1 MRIVLNEGLIERNRR
16 LAQILFFVSIAFLIG
31 SFFLSTQV
39 AASDDLGF
47 YFQCLTIPVLFGL
60 VLLSV
65 RMTNAWVRQP
75 HPWEALQEGLKG
87 IGGDTHLYNFVM
99 PANHVLVNP
108 NGIFAIVTRFQDSP
122 QKVVDDTWQTTRSLL
137 TFMRQEQLG
146 NPTEE
151 ARQKAHKTE
160 VFLQELLKDPTIRVQ
175 PVVVFVSPAAN
186 LTIEGEQT
194 VPVLYANPDKKKYSL
209 KNYLRD
215 AKSCN
220 YPTLSK
226 EQIEQLDDLLLF
238 ED

>member
-1 MRIVLNEGLIERNRR
+1 MRVVTNESLIERSRR

-39 AASDDLGF
+39 GTSDDLGF
-47 YFQCLTIPVLFGL
+47 YFQCVTIPVLFGL

-75 HPWEALQEGLKG
+75 HPWMALQEGLKG
-87 IGGDTHLYNFVM
+87 IGSETSLYNFVM
-99 PANHVLVNP
+99 PAPHVIAHSSGV
-108 NGIFAIVTRFQDSP
+108 FAIVTRFQDSP
-122 QKVVDDTWQTTRSLL
+122 QKVVDDTWHTSRSLL
-137 TFMRQEQLG
+137 AFMRQEQLG

-151 ARQKAHKTE
+151 ARLKARKTE
-160 VFLQELLKDPTIRVQ
+160 LFLQELLRDDTIRVQ
-175 PVVVFVSPAAN
+175 PLVVFISPAAN
-186 LTIEGEQT
+186 VTIEGEQT

-226 EQIEQLDDLLLF
+226 DQLDQLDDLLLY